1 MKRFSKI
8 YRFLG
13 RKIRGNQQQDKQAHT
28 TEQKQTPQAKPP
40 VKPPTKPPA
49 KPPTKRVL
57 ITYGLFSLVFIVL
70 ASAAWFFK
78 GAEFLPEHA
87 WFGINILNTDLITK
101 PDDKETV
108 VRTDLITK
116 PDDKETVVRK
126 EHKNNKPAVSNLSD
140 PAAIDELQDKVK
152 RVKDEIRQLNA
163 ELDTIRIKQYLASA
177 RYLIDAR
184 ASPEQALAILQSART
199 YIRSHPGTPST
210 NMNALS
216 QHIEHQ
222 ITQLQQYVIHS
233 PHQALTFLT
242 PFIDRLHT
250 RLDATLKPSAE
261 QGANID
267 QTDNSWIKGWLNKIY
282 EAGKTLIKV
291 EHSDYQYLENNR
303 LLLKLLIAARS
314 AVLLNEQEQ
323 FNIALQDASR
333 LIDTMPEAP
342 ISQEQIQSILSLEI
356 SWQLPQMQQ

>member
-1 MKRFSKI
+1 MKRLSRI

-28 TEQKQTPQAKPP
+28 TEQKQTPQAKL
-40 VKPPTKPPA
+40 PA
-49 KPPTKRVL
+49 KPSAKRVL
-57 ITYGLFSLVFIVL
+57 ITYGIFSLVFIAL

-87 WFGINILNTDLITK
+87 QFGINISNTN
-101 PDDKETV
+101 DKEIV
-108 VRTDLITK
+108 A
-116 PDDKETVVRK
+116 RK
-126 EHKNNKPAVSNLSD
+126 DYENNKPVVSNLSD

-163 ELDTIRIKQYLASA
+163 ELDTIRIKQYLANA

-199 YIRSHPGTPST
+199 YISSQSGTQSA

-216 QHIEHQ
+216 QDIEHQ
-222 ITQLQQYVIHS
+222 ITQLQQYIVHS
-233 PHQALTFLT
+233 PHQALTLLR
-242 PFIDRLHT
+242 PLIDRLHA
-250 RLDATLKPSAE
+250 RLDAIPKPPAE
-261 QGANID
+261 GGANIA

-291 EHSDYQYLENNR
+291 EHSDYQYLENDR
-303 LLLKLLIAARS
+303 LLLKLLIVARS

-333 LIDTMPEAP
+333 LINTMSEPP

-356 SWQLPQMQQ
+356 SWQLPQLQQ